1 MSGEVIAALAGIGIT
16 LLGCAVSV
24 GLVLGKV
31 SAIDEIKQTLADLV
45 KGNHQQDI
53 LLSRIVEHL
62 GINPQHTKL
71 YESK

>member
-1 MSGEVIAALAGIGIT
+1 MIAIAGVAIT
-16 LLGCAVSV
+16 VLGCAVSV
-24 GLVLGKV
+24 GLVLGKI
-31 SAIDEIKQTLADLV
+31 STIDEIKSTLADLV